1 MNGSISEM
9 IIIGISVLVVVLL
22 IVGVFVY
29 VNMSK
34 QQNNQS
40 TEALAGVMASYDDPE
55 KLAYDGA
62 TVMGSEVQD
71 LIGKVQRGTS
81 GWENITI
88 VVKTKSNKVYSYVKT
103 GVTPNT
109 DFSPIAGLAATPIT
123 PTAGTD
129 PSTDVNPSASYKC
142 TVDRNGDDV
151 IVSLSF
157 TQSQ

>member
-1 MNGSISEM
+1 MDGSISSM
-9 IIIGISVLVVVLL
+9 IIIGIAVLIVVLL
-22 IVGVFVY
+22 IVSVFVY

-71 LIGKVQRGTS
+71 LISKAQNGAS
-81 GWENITI
+81 GWETITI
-88 VVKTKSNKVYSYVKT
+88 VVKTKTSLYSYANS
-103 GVTPNT
+103 TPHTTN
-109 DFSPIAGLAATPIT
+109 FSPVAGAAVPPATA
-123 PTAGTD
+123 TAGKN
-129 PSTDVNPSASYKC
+129 PSTEVNPSASYKC